1 MISSSRRGGGHGDL
15 QFCGFLGWWILFFMF
30 ACMFQIGSAGVADS
44 DGFDAGGRQRN
55 IFPLPKIS
63 SDSKS
68 GHQDLNWEG
77 FANAGIKALNELAGC
92 SNSSFCKKKATR
104 VQRKAIQHISDAY
117 REAYQEPDPDPGGS
131 ALHDLCCSSRLYQI
145 DRNDVVSYAK
155 ESVSWPKVETSP
167 VAIEECLSSADSE
180 RLATWRQQ
188 MLKPSSDKD
197 GEAPI
202 KKPYFDPI
210 LKHNRKEYLQF
221 IRELHNRNMIR
232 FKIWDG
238 SGGDLGIF
246 FVRKKN
252 GSQRLIFDTRIL
264 NHRFIDPP
272 STDLPSADAFT
283 RLETVP
289 NMPFYVGSG
298 DLANA
303 FYTLGVPDDLARMFT
318 LPAVEVESFGIKSVD
333 GIAVRPGQ
341 RCTPYLTVLPMG
353 WSWALHLCQSV
364 MNHAIVES
372 GVPPHRIISD
382 KGQPVKLSNPGD
394 IACGG
399 YVDNF
404 LVVGCDQS
412 AVDAGLAAIAGR
424 LRGLRLT
431 VHEEV
436 GATHN
441 TSFVG
446 LNFDGIKGTVSLKP
460 GRIIKLQKAIRE
472 LVERN
477 FCSGELMQL
486 ILGHITWALMTR
498 REGLSIL
505 KSCYAFVHQNQ
516 SKACRLWP
524 SVRWELQTI
533 AALLPL
539 FKGRI
544 NVGWSD
550 DLIASDS
557 SPFGCGVCHRKI
569 SPEICSDIGSQ
580 SERWRFRFEDAVDA
594 RKHAAQTVGL
604 ESPEKGVVDIIE
616 KLRFS
621 SESECIN
628 RESFHEVPIEV
639 LDPRLWKV
647 VWSRPWRFQDNI
659 LHTEAL
665 ALVWSVEHVLRCSRN
680 FGQRLLFLSDNLP
693 LTLSASKGR
702 GKSSFL
708 TKPLRQLCAFALATG
723 SKLHVRWIP
732 SEWNVADRPS
742 RALTQ
747 WGARGFDT
755 WFNET
760 GERGRRHSIPSGSK
774 IPEIQSSR
782 KKIDKTTGGSRKL
795 SCASKHQLLGSP
807 ECESSNNQRLLPK
820 VQRVSE
826 LDEPASAC
834 SSNQPGVGRCARGV
848 SPGVIRPSE
857 RCERR
862 GAGSCCNQVSYGS
875 SRFAHS
881 SCSHG
886 SGAERVASCST
897 SPTENASA
905 DRSSGRCHWRLPAS
919 KTGRVKSSIVYPVHD
934 LHEARRMQCTDDKT
948 AGGSD
953 SVPESGICF
962 LGGATS
968 SSRRFNPRQNRAI
981 RQFGPDR
988 LGPVDQPIPGGTGK
1002 GKSKNITFVGNQSQ
1016 RFSKPVY
1023 SSVPSPQTSESW
1035 TDSVCSQAWRGDSR
1049 CAIQT
1054 EKHFGSETEREVVNR
1069 HFIETIHQRG
1079 KVADRAKQGAGS
1091 CKGVWSKDHAKP
1103 SAVASQSFVNSAT
1116 AEWNSAITK
1125 RMISRAHKPNQGP
1138 RSLKASVL
1146 LKRLFRKALKES
1158 NGKFHGVFL
1167 DIFSGDGGV
1176 SHCLKKRGFP
1186 VVSIDI
1192 CDDSRLD
1199 VLDPSVVAVIDGW
1212 IKSKC
1217 VLGIWLATPC
1227 TSWSRARHGPI
1238 NSSWGPIR
1246 SNQCIY
1252 GFKNLSDKDYSKV
1265 TIGNKTMRFTAHI
1278 ILNCIH
1284 FKTPCFLENP
1294 ATSMLWLAPPIV
1306 KVCSHDSSRS
1316 FVCDFCQYGARWRKR
1331 TRIQGWFVQDH
1342 TSLTYLCQG
1351 RKGICS
1357 RSLVHHIVL
1366 SGQDP
1371 VSKQLWTHLAQ
1382 PYPKG
1387 FACAAAQ
1394 ALIESN
1400 EAMQTFHLRKHF
1412 GI

>member
-1 MISSSRRGGGHGDL
+1 MISSPHRGGGQDGL
-15 QFCGFLGWWILFFMF
+15 QFCGCLSRWISLFIF
-30 ACMFQIGSAGVADS
+30 ACMIQVGSAGVADG

-63 SDSKS
+63 GDSKS
-68 GHQDLNWEG
+68 GFQDSNWEG

-92 SNSSFCKKKATR
+92 SNSHFCKRKATR

-117 REAYQEPDPDPGGS
+117 REAYLEADSDPGGS

-145 DRNDVVSYAK
+145 DRSDVVSYAK

-180 RLATWRQQ
+180 RLATWRQH
-188 MLKPSSDKD
+188 MLKPASDKD
-197 GEAPI
+197 GEALI

-221 IRELHNRNMIR
+221 IRELYNRNMIR
-232 FKIWDG
+232 FKAWDG
-238 SGGDLGIF
+238 SSGDLGIF

-264 NHRFIDPP
+264 NHKFFDPP

-289 NMPFYVGSG
+289 DIPFYVGSG

-341 RCTPYLTVLPMG
+341 RFTPYLTVLPMG

-364 MNHAIVES
+364 MNHAIEES
-372 GVPPHRIISD
+372 GVPSHRIISD
-382 KGQPVKLSNPGD
+382 KGQPVKLSNISD

-424 LRGLRLT
+424 LRGLGLT

-436 GATHN
+436 GATHE

-446 LNFDGIKGTVSLKP
+446 LSFNGIKGTVGLKP
-460 GRIIKLQKAIRE
+460 GRILKLQKAIRE

-486 ILGHITWALMTR
+486 ILGHITWAVMTR

-557 SPFGCGVCHRKI
+557 SPFGYGVCHRKI
-569 SPEICSDIGSQ
+569 QSELCSEIGSQ

-604 ESPEKGVVDIIE
+604 GVPEKGVIDIIE
-616 KLRFS
+616 NLRTVDESDGNS
-621 SESECIN
+621 SD
-628 RESFHEVPIEV
+628 SFHEVPIEV
-639 LDPRLWKV
+639 LDPRLWNV
-647 VWSRPWRFQDNI
+647 AWSRPWRFHDNI

-665 ALVWSVEHVLRCSRN
+665 ALVWSVEHVLRSSRN

-747 WGARGFDT
+747 WGARGFDS
-755 WFNET
+755 WFNEE
-760 GERGRRHSIPSGSK
+760 GERGRRSAVPSGSR
-774 IPEIQSSR
+774 IPEVQSSR
-782 KKIDKTTGGSRKL
+782 KKVEKTTGGSRKL
-795 SCASKHQLLGSP
+795 SCASKHQLSRGP
-807 ECESSNNQRLLPK
+807 ECEGPNNQGLLPK

-826 LDEPASAC
+826 LDEPASAL
-834 SSNQPGVGRCARGV
+834 SSFQPGVGRRACGV
-848 SPGVIRPSE
+848 SPGVIRPSKGSE
-857 RCERR
+857 RW
-862 GAGSCCNQVSYGS
+862 GASSGCSKISHGS
-875 SRFAHS
+875 SRYSHS
-881 SCSHG
+881 SDN
-886 SGAERVASCST
+886 SGFERLASCST
-897 SPTENASA
+897 TPTTNASA
-905 DRSSGRCHWRLPAS
+905 DRGGGGHHWDLLAPTS
-919 KTGRVKSSIVYPVHD
+919 GRVKSSIVHPVHD
-934 LHEARRMQCTDDKT
+934 LHEARRMQCTVDK
-948 AGGSD
+948 AIGGS
-953 SVPESGICF
+953 SEILESGIHF
-962 LGGATS
+962 LGGVTP
-968 SSRRFNPRQNRAI
+968 SSRGSNPRQDRSV
-981 RQFGPDR
+981 RQFSHHR
-988 LGPVDQPIPGGTGK
+988 LGRVDQPISDETGK
-1002 GKSKNITFVGNQSQ
+1002 RKVRDITFVDNQSQ
-1016 RFSKPVY
+1016 RVSKPVC
-1023 SSVPSPQTSESW
+1023 SSIPPSQTAKSRSD
-1035 TDSVCSQAWRGDSR
+1035 TVCSETWRCNSR
-1049 CAIQT
+1049 CAVKA
-1054 EKHFGSETEREVVNR
+1054 EEHVGSEAERKVGNR
-1069 HFIETIHQRG
+1069 HVIETIHQRG
-1079 KVADRAKQGAGS
+1079 KIANRVKQGARS
-1091 CKGVWSKDHAKP
+1091 CQRVWSKDHAKP
-1103 SAVASQSFVNSAT
+1103 AAVVGQPVIDSADTV
-1116 AEWNSAITK
+1116 WNSSITK
-1125 RMISRAHKPNQGP
+1125 RMIGRAIKKNKGP
-1138 RSLKASVL
+1138 RSLSGSSL
-1146 LKRLFRKALKES
+1146 LKKLFREALKNC

-1176 SHCLKKRGFP
+1176 SQHLKKRGFP

-1192 CDDSRLD
+1192 CDDPRFD
-1199 VLDPSVVAVIDGW
+1199 VLDPAVVAVIVGW

-1217 VLGIWLATPC
+1217 VLGVWLATPC
-1227 TSWSRARHGPI
+1227 TSWSRARHGPV
-1238 NSSWGPIR
+1238 NSNWGPIR
-1246 SNQCIY
+1246 SNQFIY
-1252 GFKNLSDKDYSKV
+1252 GFKNLSDTDLTKV

-1278 ILNCIH
+1278 ISNCIH

-1294 ATSMLWLAPPIV
+1294 ATSMLWRAPPIV
-1306 KVCSHDSSRS
+1306 KCCSHVSSK
-1316 FVCDFCQYGARWRKR
+1316 FFICDFCQYGARWRKR
-1331 TRIQGWFVQDH
+1331 TKIQGWFVQDH
-1342 TSLTYLCQG
+1342 TSLTHLCQG

-1357 RSLVHHIVL
+1357 RSLLHHIVL

-1387 FACAAAQ
+1387 FACAAAN
-1394 ALIESN
+1394 ALIESY
-1400 EAMQTFHLRKHF
+1400 EAIHTFHLRRHF